1 MPSFS
6 GLRATIL
13 IQLLFLII
21 AAMLLVNVVMVKFS
35 EKDLMQAKV
44 RTGYLMIRA
53 VEQNVAHALISKTRP
68 IRELSSDIGFTKDL
82 NRLLENEEF
91 SELLIIDQNGKDLFR
106 GGPSKR
112 TDMRGVSFARES
124 MANGMGNVHYSGS
137 TWGVLWLNYRTMTIS
152 APLIREGKTIGGIAI
167 TASLAPIYERMR
179 NSEKVVLFY
188 ILLDTV
194 ILAIVGIYILSR
206 TVIRPIHKLLAMTEE
221 YKDGYVIPSFPDISK
236 NEIGNLSRSLSNML
250 KRLDE
255 NKKELQDHISSL
267 EKANIEL
274 KQAQDE
280 IIRSEKLASVGR
292 LSAGVAHE
300 IGNPIGII
308 LGYLDLIKKGNIDED
323 EKADFLD
330 RVESEIARVNLII
343 KQLLDFSR
351 SSSGK
356 PEKAH
361 THELV
366 MRAVDIMRP
375 QPMME
380 QIHVRFELNA
390 LNDHIFVDPNYLQQ
404 VFLNIIMNAAD
415 ALMDK
420 AIPGSEND
428 DKALIIES
436 KNIGQFIEIRIVDN
450 GPGMPKEALDHIF
463 DPFYTT
469 KEPGRGTGLGL
480 SVSYRIIESY
490 RGTISAESRMGE
502 GTTIIIKLPIYNRQD
517 EHGEEV

>member
-1 MPSFS
+1 MLSFS
-6 GLRATIL
+6 GLRSSIL

-21 AAMLLVNVVMVKFS
+21 AAMLLVNVIMVKLS
-35 EKDLMQAKV
+35 EKDLIQATV
-44 RTGYLMIRA
+44 RTGYLLIQA
-53 VEQNVAHALISKTRP
+53 VEQNASYALINKTGSF
-68 IRELSSDIGFTKDL
+68 RELSSDVGFTKDI
-82 NRLLENEEF
+82 NRLLENGEF
-91 SELLIIDQNGKDLFR
+91 FELLVIDKNGEDLFR
-106 GGPSKR
+106 IGPSQSLD
-112 TDMRGVSFARES
+112 TRGVSFARES
-124 MANGMGNVHYSGS
+124 MANRFRNVHYSGS
-137 TWGVLWLNYRTMTIS
+137 TWGVLWLSHRNVSIS
-152 APLIREGKTIGGIAI
+152 GPLIREGRIIGGIAI
-167 TASLAPIYERMR
+167 TASLAPIYERLR
-179 NSEKVVLFY
+179 RSEKVVLLY

-206 TVIRPIHKLLAMTEE
+206 TVIKPIHKLLAMTEE
-221 YKDGYVIPSFPDISK
+221 YKNGYVIPSFPDISK
-236 NEIGNLSRSLSNML
+236 NEIGKLSRSLGNMI

-292 LSAGVAHE
+292 LLAGIAHE

-308 LGYLDLIKKGNIDED
+308 LGYLDLIKKGNINED
-323 EKADFLD
+323 EKHDFLD
-330 RVESEIARVNLII
+330 RVGSEVARVNLII

-380 QIHVRFELNA
+380 KIQIRLELNA
-390 LNDHIFVDPNYLQQ
+390 DNDYIFVDPNYLQQ

-420 AIPGSEND
+420 EISGGESD
-428 DKALIIES
+428 TKVLMIKS
-436 KNIGQFIEIRIVDN
+436 KNIGEFIEIRIVDN

-469 KEPGRGTGLGL
+469 KEPGKGTGLGL

-490 RGTISAESRMGE
+490 RGTISAESQIME
-502 GTTIIIKLPIYNRQD
+502 GTTIIIKLPIHD
-517 EHGEEV
+517 KKDGHGE